1 MNTAR
6 RVTVLAAV
14 AARTSL
20 SPVKTTHAAQRTVH
34 LGTASAGHPALPSR
48 HRLAETSCFSGL
60 RHVSVERDPMPA
72 AFTPIPSTSSPPARR
87 ASIRPNI
94 GAATS
99 DSRPPRPPVIVT
111 GDVLVS
117 RSTARADVYDIS
129 VAPAAAH
136 MGKTRYQDAIDAGR
150 LLARGLAVDGWF
162 SCDHTHYVRIA
173 TYRT

>member
-1 MNTAR
+1 
-6 RVTVLAAV
+6 
-14 AARTSL
+14 
-20 SPVKTTHAAQRTVH
+20 
-34 LGTASAGHPALPSR
+34 
-48 HRLAETSCFSGL
+48 
-60 RHVSVERDPMPA
+60 MPA

-94 GAATS
+94 CAATS